1 MHFELNE
8 VEQEAAD
15 KWLKKHRKR
24 CKLKGKT
31 GAIGGA
37 ISYEFTLTGI
47 GTAVEVKCACGEYK
61 NVTDYGCW

>member
-1 MHFELNE
+1 MNFSLNE
-8 VEQEAAD
+8 VEQAAAD
-15 KWLKKHRKR
+15 KWLKKHRKK
-24 CKLKGKT
+24 CSLKNT

-47 GTAVEVKCACGEYK
+47 GMAIEVKCACGKSK